1 MPIYEYRCNRCAE
14 TTEKVVTSYK
24 DAPLKIPCKMLDCG
38 GVAAKIFSRGAF
50 AILDHVGDSVK
61 MGS

>member
-1 MPIYEYRCNRCAE
+1 MPIYEYRCDVC
-14 TTEKVVTSYK
+14 EKIKELRVTSWK
-24 DAPLKIPCKMLDCG
+24 NAEKTAPCVCG
-38 GVAAKIFSRGAF
+38 GTLTKIFSRGAF